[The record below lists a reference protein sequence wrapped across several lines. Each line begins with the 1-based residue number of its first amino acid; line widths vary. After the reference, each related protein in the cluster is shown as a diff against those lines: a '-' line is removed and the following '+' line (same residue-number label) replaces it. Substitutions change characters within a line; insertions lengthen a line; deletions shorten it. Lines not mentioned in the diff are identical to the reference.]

1 MSSTSVPPFRDFPPG
16 RMADRKQHLLAE
28 IGREQSPRTDLSRL
42 RRRGVPTQRPRRR
55 RLVVLLA
62 VAAIL
67 GTLAVAPAFGVGDAL
82 LHLFGRSE
90 VPFAGAPPAASV
102 IKREFSDM
110 SSGAPKGMDPR
121 VTSGQ
126 ARLAG
131 TFDFG
136 ATKRRVW
143 VAPTE
148 TGGFCYFIEGIS
160 GGCSETR
167 TEAVVLDGSFFAR
180 PGATTPALDALAGR
194 IYLPQAT
201 QLRVSF
207 EDGRT
212 TVLPFRLRLS
222 ANRRRILRLSTV
234 PGRGASR
241 SSPRRR
247 RRRRLIG
254 SRDRTRDDRLGAR
267 GAKAG
272 ATPGHRRKE
281 VNLSASADHASRAP
295 LSRGGHRDC

>member
-90 VPFAGAPPAASV
+90 VPFAGAPPQRRSSSASSRTCPRERRKAWILVSRPVRHVLREPSTSAQRSGASGSRQPRQAASV
-102 IKREFSDM
+102 TSSRASPEAAARREQKR
-110 SSGAPKGMDPR
+110 SSSTAASSPAPAPQRQHSTPSPAGS
-121 VTSGQ
+121 TS
-126 ARLAG
+126 
-131 TFDFG
+131 
-136 ATKRRVW
+136 RRQHNS
-143 VAPTE
+143 ASASKTAAHRA
-148 TGGFCYFIEGIS
+148 S
-160 GGCSETR
+160 
-167 TEAVVLDGSFFAR
+167 
-180 PGATTPALDALAGR
+180 
-194 IYLPQAT
+194 
-201 QLRVSF
+201 
-207 EDGRT
+207 
-212 TVLPFRLRLS
+212 FRLRLS
-222 ANRRRILRLSTV
+222 ADRRRILRLSTV

-241 SSPRRR
+241 ASPRRHR
-247 RRRRLIG
+247 RSRLIG
-254 SRDRTRDDRLGAR
+254 SRNRTRHDRLGAR

-281 VNLSASADHASRAP
+281 VNLSATVDHASRAP
-295 LSRGGHRDC
+295 FSRGGHRES

>member
-212 TVLPFRLRLS
+212 TVLPFVYVS
-222 ANRRRILRLSTV
+222 APIDAGFFVYR
-234 PGRGASR
+234 P
-241 SSPRRR
+241 SPAEER
-247 RRRRLIG
+247 
-254 SRDRTRDDRLGAR
+254 
-267 GAKAG
+267 
-272 ATPGHRRKE
+272 PGHRPADIVVADSSGAEIGRATIDWAHEERKLGQLLDI
-281 VNLSASADHASRAP
+281 VGKKSTSARASTTPAER
-295 LSRGGHRDC
+295 R